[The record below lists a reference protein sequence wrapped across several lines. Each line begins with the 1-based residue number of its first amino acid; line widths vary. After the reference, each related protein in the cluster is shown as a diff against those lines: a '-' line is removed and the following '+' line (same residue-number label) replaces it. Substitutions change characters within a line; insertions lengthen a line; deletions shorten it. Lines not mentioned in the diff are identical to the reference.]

1 MPKSK
6 SKRRRYQ
13 APPRKK
19 PKPSPRWYGVLVL
32 FVMLLGVAII
42 VLNYMKI
49 LPFTGTGIFSNLDTK
64 TWPLFTGLGMIAL
77 GFLLAT
83 QWR

>member
-13 APPRKK
+13 PPPRKK
-19 PKPSPRWYGVLVL
+19 PKPSPKWFGGIILGAFGVGVL
-32 FVMLLGVAII
+32 MI
-42 VLNYMKI
+42 VLNYFGLM
-49 LPFTGTGIFSNLDTK
+49 PGTHGSATNLWLFS
-64 TWPLFTGLGMIAL
+64 GLGAIAL

>member
-13 APPRKK
+13 PPPKRK
-19 PKPSPRWYGVLVL
+19 PKPSPKWFGATIVSLW
-32 FVMLLGVAII
+32 FLGVIVI
-42 VLNYMKI
+42 VLNYLALM
-49 LPFTGTGIFSNLDTK
+49 PFSHGSPTNL
-64 TWPLFTGLGMIAL
+64 WLFVGLVFIAV
-77 GFLLAT
+77 GFLAAT

>member
-6 SKRRRYQ
+6 SRRRRYQ

-19 PKPSPRWYGVLVL
+19 PKPSPRWFGPSILVVMFAGVIV
-32 FVMLLGVAII
+32 I
-42 VLNYMKI
+42 VLNYLGLM
-49 LPFTGTGIFSNLDTK
+49 PGTHGTATNL
-64 TWPLFTGLGMIAL
+64 WLFGGLGMIAA
-77 GFLLAT
+77 GFLAAT